1 MAADSPKK
9 DPAADA
15 DATPAGASFPRQARL
30 TRAREFERVLRRPE
44 LRVSS
49 GPLRVNA
56 VFNRMAGARLG
67 LVVGKRAVARASAR
81 NRIKRVLRERFRQA
95 RVELPDLDVVVRV
108 VGPVSRRQ
116 LHGHIDRLFQNL
128 KEKAAAREDSSS

>member
-1 MAADSPKK
+1 MAADTPKENP
-9 DPAADA
+9 DRMADGV
-15 DATPAGASFPRQARL
+15 PAGASFPRRVRL
-30 TRAREFERVLRRPE
+30 TRARDFERVLRRPE
-44 LRVSS
+44 LRLSS

-67 LVVGKRAVARASAR
+67 LVVGKRAVSRASAR

-95 RVELPDLDVVVRV
+95 RAELPELDVVVRV

-128 KEKAAAREDSSS
+128 KEKAAAREISTS